1 MLVDAVEK
9 GDPMDLAFG
18 EAVFEEAKKLAASGK
33 DPNQIANILFQR
45 DPAGQNY
52 GIGIMLGGDGKPLR
66 TSPTLMD
73 YFRREIEDSQS
84 GSYMNSAALIEEMRK
99 AVLAWQRVPEKY
111 WSRFALVLP
120 SDAGTG
126 AVQTA
131 IEVALGSNAGAS
143 GIAVEALG
151 WPAYKAIAKLAR
163 VPVKEFPAGDA
174 VADRGIVPVYQSG
187 PMNTTGFVVGD
198 AKIQARAEVARKSGI
213 APVLDRAY
221 SGFEFAGI
229 TGGYDVIMTRSYER
243 QLAPFIGAGV
253 DFFLALSP
261 TKAFV
266 TFALRPCGML
276 LFHSSDEAKVKQ
288 MNDTLNVAVRARGS
302 SFEHPGT
309 RAFVKAF
316 VKDRV
321 RLEKEHETSLR
332 RVAEAED
339 TWRRLAKGTAIERY
353 FQADYAGLFRNLT
366 VGADAAASI
375 YGEHL
380 YPVLAQGR
388 CRLNVTG
395 IPDAL
400 DRAARHVGIFAKLC
414 S

>member
-1 MLVDAVEK
+1 
-9 GDPMDLAFG
+9 MDLAFG
-18 EAVFEEAKKLAASGK
+18 EAVFSEARKLAASGK
-33 DPNQIANILFQR
+33 DPNQIANILFQK
-45 DPAGQNY
+45 DPAGHNY

-66 TSPTLMD
+66 TSPTLME
-73 YFRREIEDSQS
+73 YFRSEIDGSQS
-84 GSYMNSAALIEEMRK
+84 GSYMNSAALIEEMRR
-99 AVLAWQRVPEKY
+99 AVLAWQRVPEEC
-111 WSRFALVLP
+111 WGRFALVLP

-131 IEVALGSNAGAS
+131 IEVALGWNAGAS
-143 GIAVEALG
+143 ALAIEALG

-163 VPVKEFPAGDA
+163 VSATEFPAGGTVTDK
-174 VADRGIVPVYQSG
+174 GIVPVYQAG
-187 PMNTTGFVVGD
+187 PMNTTGFVVET
-198 AKIQARAEVARKSGI
+198 AKIQARAEAAKASGV

-229 TGGYDVIMTRSYER
+229 AGGYDETMTRSYQR
-243 QLAPFIGAGV
+243 QLAPFVDAGT

-276 LFHSSDEAKVKQ
+276 LFHSPDEAKVKQ
-288 MNDTLNVAVRARGS
+288 MNDTLNLAVRARGS

-316 VKDRV
+316 VHDRA
-321 RLEKEHETSLR
+321 RMEKEHEASLR
-332 RVAEAED
+332 RVAEAEGS
-339 TWRRLAKGTAIERY
+339 WRRLAKGTAIERY
-353 FQADYAGLFRNLT
+353 FQADFAGLFRNLA
-366 VGADAAASI
+366 VGADAAAPI

-380 YPVLAQGR
+380 YPVLAAGR

-395 IPDAL
+395 IPDAQDL
-400 DRAARHVGIFAKLC
+400 AARHVGIFAELC

>member
-1 MLVDAVEK
+1 
-9 GDPMDLAFG
+9 MDLAFG
-18 EAVFEEAKKLAASGK
+18 QAVSEEATKLAAAGT
-33 DPNQIANILFQR
+33 DPNQIANILFQK
-45 DPAGQNY
+45 DPAGHNY
-52 GIGIMLGGDGKPLR
+52 GIGIMLGGDGKPLPS
-66 TSPTLMD
+66 SPTLME
-73 YFRREIEDSQS
+73 YFRNELDNSLS

-99 AVLAWQRVPEKY
+99 AALAWQRVPEPY

-131 IEVALGSNAGAS
+131 VEVALVFNAGAS

-151 WPAYKAIAKLAR
+151 WPAYKAIGKLAR
-163 VPVKEFPAGDA
+163 VSVKEFPAGEA
-174 VADRGIVPVYQSG
+174 VTDEGIVPVYQSG
-187 PMNTTGFVVGD
+187 PMNTTGFVVAD
-198 AKIQARAEVARKSGI
+198 AKIQARADAAKTSGI
-213 APVLDRAY
+213 VPVLDRAY
-221 SGFEFAGI
+221 PGFEFAGI
-229 TGGYDVIMTRSYER
+229 QGGYDVIMTRSYER
-243 QLAPFIGAGV
+243 QLAPFIGAGT

-276 LFHSSDEAKVKQ
+276 LFHSADEAKVKR

-302 SFEHPGT
+302 SFEHPAT

-316 VKDRV
+316 VKDRA
-321 RLEKEHETSLR
+321 RLEKEHEGSLH
-332 RVAEAED
+332 RVADAEGR
-339 TWRRLAKGTAIERY
+339 WRRLSNGTAIDRY

-366 VGADAAASI
+366 VGADAAAPI

-380 YPVLAQGR
+380 YPVLAGGR

-395 IPDAL
+395 IPDAEHV
-400 DRAARHVGIFAKLC
+400 AARHVEIFAKLC

>member
-1 MLVDAVEK
+1 
-9 GDPMDLAFG
+9 MDVAFG
-18 EAVFEEAKKLAASGK
+18 QTVSEEAKRLAASGK
-33 DPNQIANILFQR
+33 DPNQIANILVQQ
-45 DPAGQNY
+45 DAAGQNY

-66 TSPTLMD
+66 TSPTLLE
-73 YFRREIEDSQS
+73 YFRDEIEASQS
-84 GSYMNSAALIEEMRK
+84 GSYMNSAALTEEMRR
-99 AVLAWQRVPEKY
+99 AVLAWQRVPRDY

-131 IEVALGSNAGAS
+131 VDVALGSNAGAS

-163 VPVKEFPAGDA
+163 VPVKEFPAGDT
-174 VADRGIVPVYQSG
+174 VTETGIVPVYQAG
-187 PMNTTGFVVGD
+187 PMNTTGFVVED
-198 AKIQARAEVARKSGI
+198 AKIRARAEAAKASGI
-213 APVLDRAY
+213 VPVLDRAY

-243 QLAPFIGAGV
+243 QLAPFIGAGT

-276 LFHSSDEAKVKQ
+276 LFHSSDEAKVKR
-288 MNDTLNVAVRARGS
+288 MTDTLNVAVRARGS
-302 SFEHPGT
+302 SFEHPVT

-316 VKDRV
+316 VKDRT
-321 RLEKEHETSLR
+321 RLEQEHAASLR
-332 RVAEAED
+332 RVAEAEE

-353 FQADYAGLFRNLT
+353 FQADFGGLFRNLT
-366 VGADAAASI
+366 VGADAAAPI

-380 YPVLAQGR
+380 YPVLAGSR

-395 IPDAL
+395 IPDAEHL
-400 DRAARHVGIFAKLC
+400 AAKHVEIFSKLC